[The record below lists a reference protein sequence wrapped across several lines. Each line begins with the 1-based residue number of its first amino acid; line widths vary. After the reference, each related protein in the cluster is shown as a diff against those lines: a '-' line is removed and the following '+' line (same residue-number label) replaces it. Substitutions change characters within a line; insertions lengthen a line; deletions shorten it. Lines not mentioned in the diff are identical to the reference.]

1 MYKLLLIWRY
11 LLTRYIALICVV
23 SVMLGVA
30 TMIVVNAVMLGFSR
44 EMETRIHGVLSD
56 VTVSSQSSLR
66 GFDDVDQRIK
76 DVWTVAGDKIEAVTP
91 TVTTPGLL
99 SFEVLGGEVI
109 TRQVQIIGIDEMT
122 HEKVTTISQ
131 FLQHPDNR
139 KHLSFDLRE
148 NGYQARNPNMG
159 EKAILRRSMEQAG
172 WQRRRHNAQ
181 LEKVKEAERQ
191 RQREIFQNLPKPQSD
206 NDPIVNDEPNTVAAS
221 SVHPNNTDP
230 LPAKNVPAVNPVPA
244 SPSPL
249 EKAPL
254 DPLSGNKHHSAAPG
268 PAALPLKQ
276 AVLNEKTND
285 LAKSQTPEK
294 TDSVQGPILP
304 DLNSPGS
311 GKAADNAKKTAESK
325 IDPYAAALKN
335 LSEPPAYRINPI
347 DDPPVNRLPGSP
359 GGMIPDPGMPSPL
372 DKYEQFQ
379 VHYDKEK
386 QQETG
391 AIVGVGVFSGY
402 RRKAVDPI
410 TGKEATQEL
419 LIRVPGDDITLSM
432 LAVGSEN
439 SLPRIVYDRF
449 TISDLYE
456 CRMAEYDETFVFVPI
471 KKLQELRSMVQ
482 SDGTRLATH
491 LLIKVKKGVSI
502 DAVRDLLQQSSQFPG
517 TQFEVKTWR
526 DQQAVMLAAVA
537 TELSILN
544 VLLFLIIAVAGFGIL
559 AIFFMIVIEKTRDI
573 GILKSLGA
581 SGWGVMQIFLGY
593 GLLLGLLG
601 SGLGLGLG
609 LLFVHNINKIAAL
622 LSKIMGHEVF
632 DPSIY
637 MFHEVPAIIEPMT
650 VFYIMLGSIMIA
662 VLSGVLPAW
671 RAARLNPVDALR
683 V

>member
-56 VTVSSQSSLR
+56 VTISSQSSLR
-66 GFDDVDQRIK
+66 GFEDVDQRVN
-76 DVWTVAGDKIEAVTP
+76 DVWKVVGDKIEAVTP

-122 HEKVTTISQ
+122 HEKVTAISQ

-139 KHLSFDLRE
+139 KHLSFELRE
-148 NGYQARNPNMG
+148 NGYQARNPNLG
-159 EKAILRRSMEQAG
+159 TNAVLRRSLEQAG
-172 WQRRRHNAQ
+172 WQRRRHNVQ
-181 LEKVKEAERQ
+181 VEKSREAERQ
-191 RQREIFQNLPKPQSD
+191 RQKEIFHKMPRPQSDDDPIVNENYKPDIKSATVPGPLNKIGNDGTQKSFRDPVPAPASEIVETTLDKNVKISDQQKISEQQTISDQPKTSDQPKKQKVDPYAAVLKNLPKPPVYHI
-206 NDPIVNDEPNTVAAS
+206 DPIDTPRPNA
-221 SVHPNNTDP
+221 P
-230 LPAKNVPAVNPVPA
+230 LPGTPGGAV
-244 SPSPL
+244 PSP
-249 EKAPL
+249 
-254 DPLSGNKHHSAAPG
+254 
-268 PAALPLKQ
+268 
-276 AVLNEKTND
+276 
-285 LAKSQTPEK
+285 
-294 TDSVQGPILP
+294 
-304 DLNSPGS
+304 
-311 GKAADNAKKTAESK
+311 
-325 IDPYAAALKN
+325 
-335 LSEPPAYRINPI
+335 
-347 DDPPVNRLPGSP
+347 
-359 GGMIPDPGMPSPL
+359 GMASPL
-372 DKYEQFQ
+372 DNYEQFQ
-379 VHYDKEK
+379 VRYDKEK
-386 QQETG
+386 QQEIG
-391 AIVGVGVFSGY
+391 VIVGVGVFSGY
-402 RRKAVDPI
+402 RRKAMDPVL
-410 TGKEATQEL
+410 GEEVTQEL

-449 TISDLYE
+449 TVTDLYE
-456 CRMAEYDETFVFVPI
+456 CRMAEYDETFVYVPI
-471 KKLQELRSMVQ
+471 KKLQELRGMVE
-482 SDGTRLATH
+482 SDGSRLATH

-502 DAVRDLLQQSSQFPG
+502 DIVRDLLQNSNLFPD

-559 AIFFMIVIEKTRDI
+559 AIFFMLVVEKTRDI

-581 SGWGVMQIFLGY
+581 GGWGVMQIFLGY

-601 SGLGLGLG
+601 SGFGLGLG
-609 LLFVHNINKIAAL
+609 LLFVKNINKIAAL
-622 LSKIMGHEVF
+622 LSKVMGHEVF
-632 DPSIY
+632 DPAIY

-650 VFYIMLGSIMIA
+650 VVWIMFGSILIA
-662 VLSGVLPAW
+662 VLSGILPAW